1 MNNDIGKKINNI
13 DKNTIEAAKRG
24 DTDAVL
30 QSLNKSDR
38 KKIEETLSDKEK
50 LKKILNSDAAKNLMK
65 ILDGNKNG

>member
-30 QSLNKSDR
+30 QSLNESDR

-65 ILDGNKNG
+65 ILGGNKNG

>member
-1 MNNDIGKKINNI
+1 MNNDIGKKIKNI
-13 DKNTIEAAKRG
+13 GKNTIEAAKRG

-65 ILDGNKNG
+65 ILGGNKNG

>member
-13 DKNTIEAAKRG
+13 DKKTLEAAKRG

-30 QSLNKSDR
+30 QSLNESDR

-65 ILDGNKNG
+65 ILGGNKNG

>member
-1 MNNDIGKKINNI
+1 MNNDIGKKIKNI
-13 DKNTIEAAKRG
+13 GKNTIEAAKRG

-30 QSLNKSDR
+30 QSLKESDR

>member
-65 ILDGNKNG
+65 ILGGNKNG

>member
-1 MNNDIGKKINNI
+1 MINIGKKIKNI
-13 DKNTIEAAKRG
+13 GKNTIEAAKRG

-30 QSLNKSDR
+30 QSLNESDR
-38 KKIEETLSDKEK
+38 KKIEETLYDKEK

>member
-30 QSLNKSDR
+30 QSLNESDR

>member
-1 MNNDIGKKINNI
+1 MNNDIGKKNKNRG
-13 DKNTIEAAKRG
+13 KNTIEAAKRG

-30 QSLNKSDR
+30 QSLNESDR

>member
-1 MNNDIGKKINNI
+1 MNNDIGKKIKNI
-13 DKNTIEAAKRG
+13 GKNTIEAAKCG

-30 QSLNKSDR
+30 QSLNESDR

>member
-1 MNNDIGKKINNI
+1 MNNDIGKKIKNI
-13 DKNTIEAAKRG
+13 DKKTLEAAKRG

-30 QSLNKSDR
+30 QSLNESDR

-65 ILDGNKNG
+65 ILGGNKNG

>member
-1 MNNDIGKKINNI
+1 MNNDIGKKIKNI
-13 DKNTIEAAKRG
+13 GKNTIEAAKRG

-30 QSLNKSDR
+30 QSLNESDR

-65 ILDGNKNG
+65 ILGGNKNG

>member
-1 MNNDIGKKINNI
+1 MNNDIGKKIKNI
-13 DKNTIEAAKRG
+13 GKNTIEAAKRG
-24 DTDAVL
+24 DTDAVW
-30 QSLNKSDR
+30 QSLNESDR

>member
-1 MNNDIGKKINNI
+1 MNNDIGKKIKNI
-13 DKNTIEAAKRG
+13 GKNTIEAAKRG
-24 DTDAVL
+24 DKDAVL
-30 QSLNKSDR
+30 QSLNESDR

>member
-1 MNNDIGKKINNI
+1 MNNDIGKKIKNI
-13 DKNTIEAAKRG
+13 GKNTIEAAKRG

-30 QSLNKSDR
+30 QSLNESDR

>member
-1 MNNDIGKKINNI
+1 MNNDIGKKIKNI

-30 QSLNKSDR
+30 QSLNESDR
-38 KKIEETLSDKEK
+38 KKIEETLSNKEK

-65 ILDGNKNG
+65 ILGGNKNG